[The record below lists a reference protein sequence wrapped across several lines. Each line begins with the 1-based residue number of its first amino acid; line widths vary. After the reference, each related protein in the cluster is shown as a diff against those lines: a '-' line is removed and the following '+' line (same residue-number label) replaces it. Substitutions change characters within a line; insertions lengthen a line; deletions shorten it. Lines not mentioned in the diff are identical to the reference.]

1 MGSILV
7 DTGILYAIA
16 DRDDT
21 WHERTRI
28 FLENNTDA
36 LIVPVTVIPEACYLL
51 NSYLGQDA
59 EQSFITS
66 ITRGEMRVEGLLNK
80 DFARSLE
87 LLQTYASANIGFVVA
102 SVIALAERLNI
113 RRLLTTDR
121 RHFSFIR
128 PRNFPAFVLLP

>member
-1 MGSILV
+1 MASILV

-21 WHERTRI
+21 WYESAKI
-28 FLENNTDA
+28 FLQNNADA
-36 LIVPVTVIPEACYLL
+36 LIAPATVVPEACYLL
-51 NSYLGQDA
+51 NSYLGQEA

-66 ITRGEMRVEGLLNK
+66 ITRGELRVEGLLNK
-80 DFARSLE
+80 DFLRSLE
-87 LLQTYASANIGFVVA
+87 LLRTYASANIGFVDA
-102 SVIALAERLNI
+102 SIIALAERLNI

-128 PRNFPAFVLLP
+128 PRHCPAFILLP